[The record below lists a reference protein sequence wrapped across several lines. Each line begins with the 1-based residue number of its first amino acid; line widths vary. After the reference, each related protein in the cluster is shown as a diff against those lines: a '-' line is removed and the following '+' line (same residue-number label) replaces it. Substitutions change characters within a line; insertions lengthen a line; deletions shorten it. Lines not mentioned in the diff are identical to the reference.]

1 MIYYVLTFL
10 SNSLPRGSVGLV
22 LPLMLKKLAEN
33 QATLPLILNL

>member
-10 SNSLPRGSVGLV
+10 SLPIGSSGLV

-33 QATLPLILNL
+33 QATFPLILNL